1 MHTPRWPGVCQAMRG
16 TMVEPSLT
24 SRLRQRSRRSGM
36 LIGLSMAISILIII
50 AGFIWIYVRLGPYLS
65 DFIPSGAADATPSPT
80 EVAAVATP
88 AATPAPAEPTPAP
101 PPPTPTW
108 QATHRVSAN
117 TDVNFR
123 SGPNT
128 ISPPIRTL
136 APGTLL
142 QFLGEEQQSGNTT
155 WMRCRLEDGTE
166 GWIAATLVAPHEP

>member
-1 MHTPRWPGVCQAMRG
+1 
-16 TMVEPSLT
+16 
-24 SRLRQRSRRSGM
+24 M

-65 DFIPSGAADATPSPT
+65 DFIPSVAADATPAPT
-80 EVAAVATP
+80 EVAA
-88 AATPAPAEPTPAP
+88 AATPEATPTPEPTPEP
-101 PPPTPTW
+101 PTPTPTW

-142 QFLGEEQQSGNTT
+142 QFLGEEQQTGNTT

-166 GWIAATLVAPHEP
+166 GWIAATLVTPYEP